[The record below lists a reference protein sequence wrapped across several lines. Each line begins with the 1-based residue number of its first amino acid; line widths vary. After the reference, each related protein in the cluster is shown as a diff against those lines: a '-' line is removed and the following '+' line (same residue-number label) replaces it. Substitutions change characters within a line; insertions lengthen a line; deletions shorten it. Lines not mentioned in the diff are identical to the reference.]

1 IVVGAQHCRAPLG
14 TDSIRTLALVHI
26 HVLGVNDIA
35 GLASLRATRAARGTA
50 RPGARACGAGL
61 FSATRRL
68 IRLVEHFGDLVQRA
82 LGIFRRRAKPRNS
95 AFADSFLRVLDCL
108 FGGLDVRFRNL
119 FPVFPDHLLGLVENA
134 VQTIARLDFLHPAA
148 ILLAVRLGFDP
159 HLLGLFRVSAALI

>member
-1 IVVGAQHCRAPLG
+1 MVVGAQRCPAPLG

-82 LGIFRRRAKPRNS
+82 LGIFRRRAKPPNS
-95 AFADSFLRVLDCL
+95 AFAASFLLLLDCPSPA
-108 FGGLDVRFRNL
+108 LDLPFPNL
-119 FPVFPDHLLGLVENA
+119 L
-134 VQTIARLDFLHPAA
+134 
-148 ILLAVRLGFDP
+148 
-159 HLLGLFRVSAALI
+159 